1 VRIHVF
7 EFICGGG
14 TGGSPVPARL
24 AHEGELMLS
33 ALLADLLEL
42 PGIEVTYARD
52 ARLAPLGDMR
62 LSDARVC
69 WRRPGEAP
77 HAALAREIA
86 AADAVWP
93 IAPETGGALQAA
105 AQAVLDGGRILLG
118 PHPDAI
124 RLTASK
130 RATAQRLQQAGVDVV
145 PCFGPV
151 MPLPAIDGPW
161 VVKPDDGAGCI
172 DTRVFASRDQA
183 AAALRECGYDCV
195 TQPWIAGEAMSLCV
209 MASHGRVDVL
219 SVNRQHLRLK
229 QGNLELAA
237 IEVNCEPVTEQLT
250 ALAERVAAAIPGLR
264 GFFGL
269 DFVRS
274 AAGPVMLEINPRLTS
289 SYAALKAAL
298 GLNVAERVLAAIAD
312 RPLPAANGHRARAVR
327 LDLSD
332 DAGR

>member
-24 AHEGELMLS
+24 AHEGDLMLS

-52 ARLAPLGDMR
+52 ARLAPLGDTR
-62 LSDARVC
+62 LSTARVC

-86 AADAVWP
+86 TADAVWP
-93 IAPETGGALQAA
+93 IAPETGGALEAA
-105 AQAVLDGGRILLG
+105 AQTVLDGGRILLG

-145 PCFGPV
+145 PCFGPT
-151 MPLPAIDGPW
+151 MPLAAIDGPW
-161 VVKPDDGAGCI
+161 VVKPDDGAGCVG
-172 DTRVFASRDQA
+172 TRVWANRDQA
-183 AAALRECGYDCV
+183 AAALRDCGYDCI

-229 QGNLELAA
+229 QGVLELAA
-237 IEVNCEPVTEQLT
+237 IDVNCEPVTEQLAT
-250 ALAERVAAAIPGLR
+250 LAERVAAAIPGLR

-269 DFVRS
+269 DFVRT
-274 AAGPVMLEINPRLTS
+274 AARPVMIEVNPRLTS
-289 SYAALKAAL
+289 SYAALKRAL
-298 GLNVAERVLAAIAD
+298 GLNVAERVLAAVAD
-312 RPLPAANGHRARAVR
+312 RPLRVANGHRGRAVR